1 MQITKAVITAGSPA
15 QRALPLQG
23 IVESDGRQKAVLA
36 ILLDDVAGAG
46 IEEVAVIVPPGDE
59 PVFRTALGPCPCKV
73 IFIPQEGA
81 RGYAQALLC
90 AREFV
95 GENPFLH
102 LVGDHIFVRSRGA
115 SCARHLLGVA
125 AEEACTV
132 SLVQPTRESLLPR
145 FGTVGG
151 TPVRNRPHLYAVDKV
166 TEKPTPTEAEQTLLV
181 PGLRAGHYL
190 CFFGMHVLMPT
201 IFAYLAE
208 VIAAAG
214 GKPLSLSAALD
225 KLAREEKYL
234 ALESPGCRR
243 FDLGARYGL
252 FLAQLAMAL
261 EGPDRAEVL
270 AGLLDLV
277 AGQFAAENL
286 AE

>member
-15 QRALPLQG
+15 QRSLPLQG
-23 IVESDGRQKAVLA
+23 IVDSDGQQKAILA
-36 ILLDDVAGAG
+36 ILLDDVAAAG

-59 PVFRTALGPCPCKV
+59 PVFRAALGPTPCKV
-73 IFIPQEGA
+73 TFVPQHGA

-90 AREFV
+90 ARDFV
-95 GENPFLH
+95 GGKPFLH

-115 SCARHLLGVA
+115 SCAKHLLTVA
-125 AEEACTV
+125 AEESCTV

-151 TPVRNRPHLYAVDKV
+151 QPVRNRPHLYAVDRV
-166 TEKPTPTEAEQTLLV
+166 VEKPTPTEAEQRLLV

-190 CFFGMHVLMPT
+190 CFFGMHVLTPT
-201 IFAYLAE
+201 IFTYLAD
-208 VIAAAG
+208 VTASY
-214 GKPLSLSAALD
+214 GKPISLSVALD

-234 ALESPGCRR
+234 AMESPGCRR

-252 FLAQLAMAL
+252 FMAQLAMAL
-261 EGPDRAEVL
+261 EGPDRDEVL

-277 AGQFAAENL
+277 AGRFAAESA